1 MDRFQCVE
9 CSEFFYFDLALEG
22 MKAEPGEKLA
32 LACPICQHQ
41 WSFYRPENHERKETL
56 H

>member
-1 MDRFQCVE
+1 VDRFQCEE
-9 CSEFFYFDLALEG
+9 CSGFFYFDLELEG

-32 LACPICQHQ
+32 LACPICQHP
-41 WSFYRPENHERKETL
+41 WSFFRPENSEREETL